1 MKTRF
6 VLAALALT
14 SAAFATVGPAVA
26 ADAAKGASMTQDFL
40 TENAKKPGWKTTAS
54 GLQYHV
60 DKAVAGAPKP
70 APGSVVTVHYEGKLT
85 DGKIFDSSIERKEPA
100 TFPLGN
106 VIKGW
111 QEGVPM
117 MGVGEA
123 WTFAIPYDLAYGASG
138 RPPVIP
144 PAATLI
150 FKIELISAQT
160 LAK

>member
-6 VLAALALT
+6 VLAALALAT
-14 SAAFATVGPAVA
+14 AAFTSVPGMA
-26 ADAAKGASMTQDFL
+26 ADAAKGAAMSQEEFL
-40 TENAKKPGWKTTAS
+40 AANAKKPGWQTTAS

-60 DKAVAGAPKP
+60 DKAVKDAPKP
-70 APGSVVTVHYEGKLT
+70 APGSVVTVHYEGTLT
-85 DGKIFDSSIERKEPA
+85 DGSVFDSSFKRNEPA

-106 VIKGW
+106 VIQGW

-123 WTFAIPYDLAYGASG
+123 WTFAIPYNLAYGAAG

-150 FKIELISAQT
+150 FKIELLSAQT